1 MLKIKQRKL
10 EILLKI
16 KLQILEV
23 NLEKMK
29 ILQII
34 SRQIYKT
41 KIFQIIKISQVF
53 LIKLKIKSKKFLKK
67 KFNIHRLVCQLNQQ
81 QFNNNIYIMNQSQ
94 GFQFEEFNNKS
105 EKKAIRE
112 YNKIIDKDNFIQY
125 R

>member
-41 KIFQIIKISQVF
+41 KIFQIIRIRQAF
-53 LIKLKIKSKKFLKK
+53 LIKLKIKSKKFLRK
-67 KFNIHRLVCQLNQQ
+67 KFNSPRLVCQLNQQ